1 MACQCFGILLDQR
14 RIHQDFAVALYL
26 RRRLGDGIDLL
37 ELVKDAERG
46 DRAALGVQAEQ
57 LQRDCDAANIRGT
70 GRSNE
75 SHGASILQMSILT
88 DQDRPAE
95 RFSLSML
102 QNSAPCPIASSNAMW
117 VCGSSSNQ
125 CLGML
130 VFVMS
135 R

>member
-1 MACQCFGILLDQR
+1 M
-14 RIHQDFAVALYL
+14 HQDFAVALDL
-26 RRRLGDGIDLL
+26 RRRLGDGINLL

-46 DRAALGVQAEQ
+46 DRVALGVQAVQ
-57 LQRDCDAANIRGT
+57 LQRDCDAASIRGT
-70 GRSNE
+70 GHTNE
-75 SHGASILQMSILT
+75 SRGASILQMSILT

-102 QNSAPCPIASSNAMW
+102 
-117 VCGSSSNQ
+117 
-125 CLGML
+125 